1 MPTVVYP
8 GSFDPISNGH
18 EDIIA
23 RLSAQFTKAY
33 VVVAYNPIKSTT
45 TFTLAERVDM
55 LKKVCQK
62 YPNVEVASTTGFVV
76 DFAEKVGA
84 SLLIKG
90 VRNSA
95 DFLMEMSQYQFNR
108 EMKPKIDTAV
118 FLAAKDHIFIS
129 SSAIRELASLGG
141 DITPYVPSEVIDDIH
156 KKYHLQ
162 QK

>member
-8 GSFDPISNGH
+8 GSFDPVSTGH

-33 VVVAYNPIKSTT
+33 VLVAYNPIKSTT
-45 TFTLAERVDM
+45 TFTIDERVNM
-55 LKKVCQK
+55 LKKVCAK
-62 YPNVEVASTTGFVV
+62 YPNVEVASSTGFVV

-84 SLLIKG
+84 TLIIKG

-95 DFLMEMSQYQFNR
+95 DFLMEMSQYQYNR
-108 EMKPKIDTAV
+108 QMKPTIDTAV

-141 DITPYVPSEVIDDIH
+141 DITPYVPCEVVEEIRT
-156 KKYHLQ
+156 KYHYSS
-162 QK
+162 K